1 MDRRT
6 WISKS
11 GVLYTSLM
19 LGPYLGM
26 ASMPVEDVP
35 SAIKLN
41 QNENPYGCSPKAL
54 KAYKS
59 AEDSMNRYAFPSISE
74 LKKTFAAHYSLSDK
88 HVMIGP
94 GSSYLLES
102 VGQFMLR
109 KEGAITS
116 PSVTFDI
123 LPAYLERFGSRVHRL
138 ALQKDHTIDL
148 AHMAINAEKHPGLV
162 YIVNPN
168 NPTGTALDSDDLIAF
183 INEVSAH
190 SYVLVDEAYLEFSD
204 SRTSMVSLVAKNPHV
219 IVLKTMSKIYGMAG
233 LRIGYGFAH
242 PDTVTEIEKHQIF
255 PGVFTSTAS
264 FAAAEAALKDGDFL
278 KFVDAKNQEAKKLV
292 YKTLDQLK
300 IDYIPSQ
307 TSFIL
312 FDISSFKGDFLTVM
326 AEENILIATRDY
338 LDKKWCRVSMGTVA
352 QMQQFTK
359 TLQKIW
365 S

>member
-1 MDRRT
+1 MNRRT

-19 LGPYLGM
+19 LGPYLAM
-26 ASMPVEDVP
+26 ATIPAEDLP
-35 SAIKLN
+35 SALKLN

-54 KAYKS
+54 KAYKN

-74 LKKTFAAHYSLSDK
+74 LKKTFGAHHNLSEK

-102 VGQFMLR
+102 VGQFMLQ
-109 KEGAITS
+109 KDGAITS

-123 LPAYLERFGSRVHRL
+123 LPAYLERFGLRVHRL
-138 ALQKDHTIDL
+138 PLQKDHTIDL
-148 AHMAINAEKHPGLV
+148 AQMAMNAAKYPGMV

-168 NPTGTALDSDDLIAF
+168 NPTGTRVDTDDLIAF
-183 INEVSAH
+183 ITEVSAH

-204 SRTSMVSLVAKNPHV
+204 AKRSMVSLVDENSKV

-264 FAAAEAALKDGDFL
+264 FAAADAALKDSEYL
-278 KFVDAKNQEAKKLV
+278 NFVVHKNHEAKKLV
-292 YKTLDQLK
+292 YETLEQLN
-300 IDYIPSQ
+300 IDYITSE

-312 FDISSFKGDFLTVM
+312 FDISSFSGDFLKVM

-338 LDKKWCRVSMGTVA
+338 LDKKWCRVSMGTN
-352 QMQQFTK
+352 
-359 TLQKIW
+359 